1 MTSENEGPTMREI
14 LETHNVDEL
23 ERVLGEIIKSAGL
36 ARAIIAS
43 GAPDSWDKEA
53 LRRYA
58 GTVVFHAEAIEPGIA
73 KLIGP
78 QKPN

>member
-14 LETHNVDEL
+14 LETHNVEEL
-23 ERVLGEIIKSAGL
+23 ERILGEIIKNAGL
-36 ARAIIAS
+36 ARAIVSS
-43 GAPDSWDKEA
+43 GAPESWDKEA

-58 GTVVFHAEAIEPGIA
+58 GTVVFHAEAIEPGLT

-78 QKPN
+78 QKAN